1 MFLMKS
7 YLIILTVLIFT
18 ACDKRMDYDYFIV
31 NNCDEIINVYIET
44 DRNDVSKSI
53 VILSYETELIY
64 HGTGI
69 NGLQDGL
76 VEFFFKKITVYKVD
90 KTSKVN
96 YIDRNLWV
104 FEPVSGNHANS
115 YLTINPGDFED
126 E

>member
-1 MFLMKS
+1 MKS